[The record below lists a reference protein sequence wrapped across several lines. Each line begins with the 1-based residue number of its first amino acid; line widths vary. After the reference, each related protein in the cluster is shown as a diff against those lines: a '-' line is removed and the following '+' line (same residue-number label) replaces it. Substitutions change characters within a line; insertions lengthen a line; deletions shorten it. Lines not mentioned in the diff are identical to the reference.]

1 MRRASTALV
10 VALASLG
17 SLLPLSLVAAGSDV
31 IQPGD
36 RMLLDGE
43 TNCTLSFV
51 FDGVGADAG
60 RVFLSIASH
69 CVVEGESMSTDNFAD
84 FGTVVYKGDQ
94 TETATDIALIEVA
107 PAFHESVLAEVRGH
121 PGFPTGVALA
131 GSTAMGDRIVMSGW
145 GTGFGELPETRE
157 ERVGLLLRHQADVL
171 RLEGPVTPGDSGGPW
186 TMEDGRAVAIVSKI
200 EGTITCCDLASLDVS
215 VHQEGPTVE
224 RILATAAANGFD
236 IELRTA

>member
-1 MRRASTALV
+1 MRRASTAIV
-10 VALASLG
+10 ILASLG
-17 SLLPLSLVAAGSDV
+17 SLLPLSLVAAGGDV

-60 RVFLSIASH
+60 RVFVSIASH
-69 CVVEGESMSTDNFAD
+69 CVVDGESMSTDNFAD

-94 TETATDIALIEVA
+94 DATRTDIALIEVA
-107 PAFHESVLAEVRGH
+107 PAFHGSVIGEVRGH

-131 GSTAMGDRIVMSGW
+131 GTTALGDRIVMSGW
-145 GTGFGELPETRE
+145 GTGFGEIPETRE
-157 ERVGLLLRHQADVL
+157 DRVGLLLRHHADVL

-200 EGTITCCDLASLDVS
+200 EGTISCCDLASLDVS

-224 RILATAAANGFD
+224 QILATAAANGLE
-236 IELRTA
+236 IALRTA